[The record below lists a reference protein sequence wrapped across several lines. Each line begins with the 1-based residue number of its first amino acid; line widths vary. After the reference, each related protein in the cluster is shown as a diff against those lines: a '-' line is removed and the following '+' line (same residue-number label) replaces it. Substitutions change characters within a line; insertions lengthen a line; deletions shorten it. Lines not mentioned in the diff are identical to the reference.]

1 MRSLLYHCL
10 YDFAGIVLLP
20 CFNRCFLSRSRLAA
34 LERLAYDSKPQQS
47 SMRFFMHIRWRI
59 VCSAAVL
66 ALGLTTLTSWNGV
79 SASPQAG
86 ATKVAPPK
94 TAEKKPA
101 KESATSELSIPN
113 TTLAINSS
121 TPMSER
127 VVHYEIDAKY
137 DAAKH
142 TIDANE
148 VLTYHNLTG
157 QALDHFP
164 FHLYQN
170 AFQPKATWVR
180 EAKIEGSRD
189 TSYAKWE
196 AKEYGSEEIT
206 SFEVVGQGDLTK
218 DLQYIAPDDGN
229 KDDKTVVDVHVPKP
243 IAPGAY
249 VQFKIA
255 FHDQMPETQARSGWK
270 RDFLLG
276 GQWFPKV
283 GVWWHGA
290 WNCHQYHA
298 TTEFFADF
306 GVYDVKLTV
315 PQYEVIGASG
325 VEVGN
330 VNNPDGTKT
339 VTYHGDDIHDFAWTV
354 SPRFKVYESTYQAQM
369 GPIKLRYLMQPAH
382 WSQAERH
389 DRITRETL
397 DRFEKWYGP
406 YPYKTLT
413 VVDPEPDSAAGGM
426 EYPTFITGDSSW
438 FMPEGFHFLEVVVE
452 HEFGHQYWYGM
463 VATNEFEDAWMDEGI
478 NSYTEVKVL
487 DSILGKTTSL
497 INMAGITLGEREQQ
511 RIAYVANTDFDALAE
526 KAYDFYNF
534 NSYGGVTYGKTAS
547 VLLTL
552 EGMIG
557 EDTMAKAMHTY
568 FMKYRFTHPTKE
580 DFLKTIEDVSGKNL
594 RWYFDQAVYGTQVM
608 DYEVL
613 DVKSFPVNWYEENK
627 DNKDTKKGTKDDT
640 LYQSYLT
647 VHRKGDFVIPVEIE
661 IVFDNGEKVREHW
674 DGQSRWTRFSYQ
686 KKAKVVSAE
695 IDPDHTVQIDRNAF
709 DKSYVVEENPKPTYK
724 LSNYWLFLTQLV
736 SQVLAWWSV

>member
-1 MRSLLYHCL
+1 MKIRWQLVGLIAASALGVTAFLNQKTARAAAPQATAPAVETSLLAKNAPP
-10 YDFAGIVLLP
+10 AGI
-20 CFNRCFLSRSRLAA
+20 
-34 LERLAYDSKPQQS
+34 
-47 SMRFFMHIRWRI
+47 
-59 VCSAAVL
+59 
-66 ALGLTTLTSWNGV
+66 
-79 SASPQAG
+79 
-86 ATKVAPPK
+86 
-94 TAEKKPA
+94 
-101 KESATSELSIPN
+101 SIPD
-113 TTLAINSS
+113 TMLAINSP
-121 TPMSER
+121 TPMSQR

-137 DAAKH
+137 DATKH
-142 TIDANE
+142 TVDASE

-170 AFQPKATWVR
+170 AFQPKSTWIR

-189 TSYAKWE
+189 TAYDKWE
-196 AKEYGSEEIT
+196 EKEYGSEEVKNL
-206 SFEVVGQGDLTK
+206 EVVGQGDLTAQ
-218 DLQYIAPDDGN
+218 LQYIAPDDGN
-229 KDDKTVVDVHVPKP
+229 KDDKTVVDVRLPKP

-255 FHDQMPETQARSGWK
+255 FQTKFPETQARSGWK
-270 RDFLLG
+270 RDFTLG

-315 PQYEVIGASG
+315 PQNEVVGASG
-325 VEVGN
+325 VLVEEK
-330 VNNPDGTKT
+330 NNPDNTKT
-339 VTYHGDDIHDFAWTV
+339 LSYHGDDIHDFAWTT
-354 SPRFKVYESTYQAQM
+354 SPRYRVRESTYQAQM
-369 GPIKLRYLMQPAH
+369 GPIKMRFLMQPAH

-389 DRITRETL
+389 ERITRQTL
-397 DRFEKWYGP
+397 DHFEEWYGP

-426 EYPTFITGDSSW
+426 EYPTFITGDTSW
-438 FMPEGFHFLEVVVE
+438 FMPEGLHLPEVVVE

-487 DSILGKTTSL
+487 DSILGKDTSIL
-497 INMAGITLGEREQQ
+497 NLAGATAGEREEQ
-511 RIAYVANTDFDALAE
+511 RLSYIGVADRDAMAQ
-526 KAYDFYNF
+526 KAYDYYSF
-534 NSYGGVTYGKTAS
+534 NSYGGITYGKTAS

-552 EGMIG
+552 EGIIG

-580 DFLKTIEDVSGKNL
+580 DFLKTIEEVAGKDL
-594 RWYFDQAVYGTQVM
+594 HWYFNQAVYGSQVM

-613 DVKSFPVNWYEENK
+613 KIDSFPVNWYEDKKGNKAAKKNK
-627 DNKDTKKGTKDDT
+627 DKDKDKDDT
-640 LYQSYLT
+640 VYQSYVS
-647 VHRKGDFVIPVEIE
+647 VHRKDNFVMPVEVE
-661 IVFDNGEKVREHW
+661 IKFDNGEKIREQW
-674 DGQSRWTRFSYQ
+674 DGRSRWTRFSYQ

-695 IDPDHTVQIDRNAF
+695 IDPDHTVQLDRNNF
-709 DKSYVVEENPKPTYK
+709 NNSYTVEPNGKPAHK
-724 LSNYWLFLTQLV
+724 VANYWLFLTQCL
-736 SQVLAWWSV
+736 SQVLAWWAL

>member
-1 MRSLLYHCL
+1 MKIRMILFFPLVSVILLSLAVQQH
-10 YDFAGIVLLP
+10 
-20 CFNRCFLSRSRLAA
+20 AA
-34 LERLAYDSKPQQS
+34 K
-47 SMRFFMHIRWRI
+47 
-59 VCSAAVL
+59 AAM
-66 ALGLTTLTSWNGV
+66 
-79 SASPQAG
+79 PQATPVTP
-86 ATKVAPPK
+86 AAKASIARAAPNSSGGL
-94 TAEKKPA
+94 A
-101 KESATSELSIPN
+101 IPD

-121 TPMSER
+121 TPMSQR
-127 VVHYEIDAKY
+127 VLHYEIDAKY
-137 DAAKH
+137 DAGGH
-142 TIDANE
+142 TVDATE

-170 AFQPKATWVR
+170 AFQPKSTWVR

-189 TSYAKWE
+189 VAYEKWE
-196 AKEYGSEEIT
+196 DKENGSEEIK
-206 SFEVVGQGDLTK
+206 SLEVVGQGDLTGQ
-218 DLQYIAPDDGN
+218 LQFIQPDDGN
-229 KDDKTVVDVHVPKP
+229 KDDKTVADLHMPKA

-255 FHDQMPETQARSGWK
+255 FQTKFPETQARSGWK
-270 RDFLLG
+270 RDFVLG

-283 GVWWHGA
+283 GVWWNGA

-315 PQYEVIGASG
+315 PQNEVAGASG
-325 VEVGN
+325 VLVEEK
-330 VNNPDGTKT
+330 NNSDNTKT
-339 VTYHGDDIHDFAWTV
+339 LTYHGDDIHDFAWTV
-354 SPRFKVYESTYQAQM
+354 SPRYKVRESVYQAQM
-369 GPIKLRYLMQPAH
+369 GAIHMRFLMQPAH

-389 DRITRETL
+389 EKITRETL
-397 DRFEKWYGP
+397 DHFEKWYGP

-438 FMPEGFHFLEVVVE
+438 FMPQGLHLPELVVE

-487 DSILGKTTSL
+487 DSILGKNTSIL
-497 INMAGITLGEREQQ
+497 QVAGVSVGERATQ
-511 RIAYVANTDFDALAE
+511 RLSYIGVADRDPMAQ
-526 KAYDFYNF
+526 KAYDYYSFE
-534 NSYGGVTYGKTAS
+534 SYGGITYGKTAS

-568 FMKYRFTHPTKE
+568 FMKYRFTHPVKE
-580 DFLKTIEDVSGKNL
+580 DFLKTIEEVSGKDL
-594 RWYFDQAVYGTQVM
+594 HWYFNQAVYGSQVM

-613 DVKSFPVNWYEENK
+613 KIDSFPVNWYEE
-627 DNKDTKKGTKDDT
+627 KKGKKAAKELTKDDT
-640 LYQSYLT
+640 IYQSYVSL
-647 VHRKGDFVIPVEIE
+647 HRKEDFVMPVEVE
-661 IVFDNGEKVREHW
+661 IKFDNGEKIREHW

-695 IDPDHTVQIDRNAF
+695 IDPDHTVQIDRNNF
-709 DKSYVVEENPKPTYK
+709 NNSYTAEPNRKPAHK
-724 LSNYWLFLTQLV
+724 VSNYWLFLTQCL
-736 SQVLAWWSV
+736 SQALGWWAV